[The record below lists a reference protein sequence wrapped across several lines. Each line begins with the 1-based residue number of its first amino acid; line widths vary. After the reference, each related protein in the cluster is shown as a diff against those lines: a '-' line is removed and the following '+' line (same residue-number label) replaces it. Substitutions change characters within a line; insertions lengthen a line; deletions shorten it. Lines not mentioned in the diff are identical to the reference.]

1 MTVIALSFA
10 ATWAPPA
17 AAAQTRERSGEE
29 VVQAVCA
36 ACHRTGAKGSPK
48 IGDKQAW
55 ARLASRGLT
64 SLTDSA
70 LKGVRNM
77 PAHGGNPSLTD
88 GEIERAITYMVNQS
102 GGQWVEPAV
111 EVTTAAERRGKEIVD
126 SRCSKCHATG
136 VNGAPKIGD
145 RAAWI
150 QRLSRGLDVVVRS
163 AIHGHGPMP
172 PRGGVADLTDS
183 EIRAAVIHMFNP
195 TAGAATKAPAAAPAS
210 DPYRKVIAGTE
221 IHLGILSAQALR
233 ARHPKGDAAKDD
245 PESRMHGGI
254 PADEGYYHINISLT
268 DVKTRAAITDAQVEA
283 RVADPVMGGETKK
296 LEPIKFNKATSYG
309 NYFRMPNRQTY
320 AITVRIRR
328 PGASQA
334 IETQFDYKRF

>member
-1 MTVIALSFA
+1 MAIVLSFA
-10 ATWAPPA
+10 ASVAPQTA
-17 AAAQTRERSGEE
+17 GAQTRERSGEE
-29 VVQAVCA
+29 VVQAVCS
-36 ACHRTGAKGSPK
+36 ACHRTGAKGAPR

-77 PAHGGNPSLTD
+77 PSHGGNPSLTD
-88 GEIERAITYMVNQS
+88 TEIERAITYMVNQS

-195 TAGAATKAPAAAPAS
+195 SAGAAAKGPAAPAQAA
-210 DPYRKVIAGTE
+210 DAYRKVVAGTE

-233 ARHPKGDAAKDD
+233 ARHPKAD
-245 PESRMHGGI
+245 PESLMHGGI
-254 PADEGYYHINISLT
+254 PSGEGYYHVNISLT
-268 DVKTRAAITDAQVEA
+268 DAKTRAEITDAQVEA

-296 LEPIKFNKATSYG
+296 LEPIKFNKSTSYG